1 MELAH
6 YQLIM
11 TKGAVPTDLSQT
23 LLAAA
28 PLDDAALAALLPQFV
43 EKEMST
49 NCQLVRQDAPETDE
63 ILLLSGRC
71 VVYIISQDGEQV
83 HLGFFEAPAVLP
95 PHMGRTRDGS
105 SLLNIEMLAPGRVAR
120 ISAATL
126 LDLMV
131 NNATV
136 RTWGND
142 IMRQQL
148 LRQSTHQW
156 ALAALD
162 GKARLLWLR
171 ENFDQLEEKFEHWRL
186 ASFLAMTPVSFS
198 RIRKGLDKK

>member
-11 TKGAVPTDLSQT
+11 TNAAILTDLCQT
-23 LLAAA
+23 LLSAA
-28 PLDDAALAALLPQFV
+28 PLDDAALAALVPHFV

-49 NCQLVRQDAPETDE
+49 NCQLVQQDAPDTDE

-71 VVYIISQDGEQV
+71 VAYIISQDGEQV
-83 HLGFFEAPAVLP
+83 HLGFFEGPTVLP
-95 PHMGRTRDGS
+95 PHISRTRNGY
-105 SLLNIEMLAPGRVAR
+105 SLLSIEMLAPGRVAR

-131 NNATV
+131 NNASI

-156 ALAALD
+156 ALAALG

>member
-1 MELAH
+1 
-6 YQLIM
+6 M
-11 TKGAVPTDLSQT
+11 TDPTDHTDLRQALIS
-23 LLAAA
+23 AA
-28 PLDDAALAALLPQFV
+28 PLDNEAVARLVPHFI
-43 EKEMST
+43 EKDILE
-49 NCQLVRQDAPETDE
+49 NCLLVRQDTPETDE

-71 VVYIISQDGEQV
+71 VAYILSQDGEQV
-83 HLGFFEAPAVLP
+83 HLGFYDAPAVLP
-95 PHMGRTRDGS
+95 PHISRTKDGF
-105 SLLNIEMLAPGRVAR
+105 SLLNIEMLTPGCVAM

-131 NNATV
+131 DNAAI

-148 LRQSTHQW
+148 LHQSTHQW
-156 ALAALD
+156 ALAALG

-171 ENFDQLEEKFEHWRL
+171 EHFEQLEDKFDHWRL

-198 RIRKGLDKK
+198 RIRNALD